1 MSDFKQLLSTNLD
14 TLNNQQLFSLI
25 EGLENSILIKKHN
38 GKYDADLNTQVKLLK
53 NHLQEAC
60 KFYLINRF
68 GNSDIIIKM
77 NLLFPSYINGNAN
90 EHIIIHCAPIDY
102 VPYCVFYFIRL
113 VDNWKF
119 GLFHRNAGHV
129 KQVKVEGDFKPLVFQ
144 EYHKAF
150 PHVEYTLG
158 YAGRPGG
165 PGFYISTRD
174 NTINHGPGSQKSTTG
189 EADGCFGIVYDESSK
204 LVIER
209 LKKMQGMNGNA
220 GFITNKDNCV
230 KILNYEFI

>member
-77 NLLFPSYINGNAN
+77 NLLFPSYKKLSI
-90 EHIIIHCAPIDY
+90 APSSGELILFPSYLPHETTKFKSSEERICIAFNLIDA
-102 VPYCVFYFIRL
+102 R
-113 VDNWKF
+113 K
-119 GLFHRNAGHV
+119 
-129 KQVKVEGDFKPLVFQ
+129 
-144 EYHKAF
+144 
-150 PHVEYTLG
+150 
-158 YAGRPGG
+158 
-165 PGFYISTRD
+165 
-174 NTINHGPGSQKSTTG
+174 
-189 EADGCFGIVYDESSK
+189 
-204 LVIER
+204 
-209 LKKMQGMNGNA
+209 
-220 GFITNKDNCV
+220 
-230 KILNYEFI
+230 